1 MLDGPVAALRNP
13 DLEAEVAALYSD
25 KLAYHNFQHALDT
38 IAAADGITQKCID
51 EGIRVDAEVVYYA
64 LLFHDAGFLDDHH
77 ALGFETKEAYAADL
91 AQKRLTHRGTNEST
105 INKVVDAILSTHKD
119 ASFVTAEQKAVRAAD
134 LSGLAA
140 DYETFVRN
148 SANLK
153 TEYELFHAR
162 ELDWREWVDN
172 ASGMI
177 RFYLSQ
183 EIRLTSFF
191 SNKDGDSRFHVAVR
205 DNLNRLEAES
215 YDSGLG

>member
-1 MLDGPVAALRNP
+1 MPGPIDALRDP
-13 DLEAEVAALYSD
+13 DLETEVSALYSPD
-25 KLAYHNFQHALDT
+25 LAYHNFRHALDT
-38 IAAADGITQKCID
+38 LEAADEITQKCID

-91 AQKRLTHRGTNEST
+91 AAVNLARRGVARNT
-105 INKVVDAILSTHKD
+105 IDKVVAAILSTHKD

-140 DYETFVRN
+140 DYERFRQN

-153 TEYELFHAR
+153 AEYEYFHDKQ
-162 ELDWREWVDN
+162 LDWPKWVDN
-172 ASGMI
+172 ASATI

-183 EIRLTSFF
+183 EIRLTTYFA
-191 SNKDGDSRFHVAVR
+191 DGEGRSRFHNAVR
-205 DNLNRLEAES
+205 ANLDRLIAEARA
-215 YDSGLG
+215 